1 MMKIIYFLCILPLCF
16 WLPPTFAQQ
25 TEEQLT
31 IAGTVVDSK
40 GQPISKVSI
49 YIKDKPT
56 GATSTDEKG
65 AFTIKAVYGDWLV
78 FTSVGYD
85 LVEHL
90 IVESTANLEIKMLDK
105 STNIDEVVVVGLG
118 AKQ

>member
-1 MMKIIYFLCILPLCF
+1 MKIFYFLCMLPLCL
-16 WLPPTFAQQ
+16 WLSPALAQQ

-49 YIKDKPT
+49 YVKDKPK
-56 GATSTDEKG
+56 GATSTDDKG
-65 AFTIKAVYGDWLV
+65 KFTIKAVYGDWLV

-85 LVEHL
+85 VAEHL
-90 IVESTANLEIKMLDK
+90 V
-105 STNIDEVVVVGLG
+105 
-118 AKQ
+118 